1 MITRDTIR
9 ELAAFESPSNCA
21 ITFYY
26 QPATPKNQ
34 SHREETILVKDL
46 VREALRE
53 AEREGGKNE
62 CARKDLRRV
71 LDIAESLHGNGR
83 RGKAIFADDDRGI
96 WQEFD
101 LPAWLPGTQL
111 IVNRRFHLKPLAA
124 VLERVPSVCACLIDR
139 TKARV
144 FRYQDEH
151 IEEVGDFV
159 NELPPHGRSDG
170 YLGYNAGHAERH
182 VANDARQ
189 HYKYVAENL
198 LNLYER
204 GVFKVLVVGCRDD
217 QSADIEG
224 VLHTYLRNNLL
235 GRFRI
240 DPATATSEQ
249 VKEHVERILNEHLG
263 ERRERIVHEV
273 IGKAQRNSRGAI
285 GLRRVLRS
293 LETGEVQI
301 LLLGEHF
308 NAPGYECRNCGHI
321 DMRVTDTCAMCS
333 QPVHEMEDI
342 GGAIVGQAYRSGIEV
357 MYIANDPEFE
367 KAGHIAALL
376 RFRADQNTA
385 MKQAG

>member
-53 AEREGGKNE
+53 AEKQGGKNE
-62 CARKDLRRV
+62 CARKDLHRI
-71 LDIAESLHGNGR
+71 LEIAESLRGNGR
-83 RGKAIFADDDRGI
+83 RGKAIFADHERGV

-101 LPAWLPGTQL
+101 LPAWLPGTEL
-111 IVNRRFHLKPLAA
+111 IVNRRFHLKPLAT

-139 TKARV
+139 TKARL
-144 FRYQDEH
+144 FRYQDEQ
-151 IEEVGDFV
+151 IEEVRDFI
-159 NELPPHGRSDG
+159 NELPRHGRSDG
-170 YLGYNAGHAERH
+170 YGGYDAGHAERH
-182 VANDARQ
+182 VANDAKQ
-189 HYKYVAENL
+189 HYKFVAENL
-198 LNLYER
+198 LELYER
-204 GVFKVLVVGCRDD
+204 GVFKVLVVGCRDE

-224 VLHTYLRNNLL
+224 VLHSYLRNNLL

-240 DPATATSEQ
+240 DPATATTEQ

-263 ERRERIVHEV
+263 ERREKIVREV
-273 IGKAQRNSRGAI
+273 IGQAHRNSRGAV
-285 GLRRVLRS
+285 GLRHVLRS
-293 LETGEVQI
+293 LETGEAQI
-301 LLLGEHF
+301 LLLGSNF
-308 NAPGYECRNCGHI
+308 KAPGYECRNCGHI
-321 DMRVTDTCAMCS
+321 DMRVTDACAMCG
-333 QPVHEMEDI
+333 QPVHEMDDI
-342 GGAIVGQAYRSGIEV
+342 GGAIVGQAYRNGVEV
-357 MYIANDPEFE
+357 MYIANDAEFE